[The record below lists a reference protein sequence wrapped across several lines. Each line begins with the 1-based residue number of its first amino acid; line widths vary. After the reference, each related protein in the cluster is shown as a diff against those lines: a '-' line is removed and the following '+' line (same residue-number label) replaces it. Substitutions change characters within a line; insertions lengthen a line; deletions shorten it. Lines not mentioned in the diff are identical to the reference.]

1 MKTTEEIQSFFE
13 SSLNAPITEWVPLPQ
28 SGSAR
33 KNFIATSR
41 HQKYVVTYNENA
53 RENNVFLY
61 FSNLFSEQN
70 AKTPKIFAV
79 SDDELVYIQE
89 FLGKNTLSEVIAN
102 ESLTPRVV
110 TLVQKA
116 LDQLYSLQTKTQGKI
131 DYKRTFEYES
141 YDQLPVLNDLFYFK
155 NFMVDILELQYHKAS
170 LLKEFIEILSIVEA
184 LQPRGLMIRD
194 FQARNIMVNN
204 DDVFFIDYQG
214 AMEGPLMYD
223 VISFLF
229 QAKANFPQ
237 EFKKEMIDYYI
248 SKFQN
253 HEDQVQLKKSV
264 KWLQL
269 MRFLQVLG
277 AYGFRG
283 LIQKKQH
290 FIQSIDQG
298 IINLAELLD
307 SWDEANNFP
316 ELKSLVEQLQQ
327 PQIQYKINIFT
338 Q

>member
-13 SSLNAPITEWVPLPQ
+13 SSLNAPITEWVNLPQ

-33 KNFIATSR
+33 KNFIATSH
-41 HQKYVVTYNENA
+41 HQKYVVTYNENT

-70 AKTPKIFAV
+70 ANTPKIFAV

-89 FLGKNTLSEVIAN
+89 FLGENTLSEVIAN
-102 ESLTPRVV
+102 ESLTPRVEI
-110 TLVQKA
+110 LVKKT
-116 LDQLYSLQTKTQGKI
+116 LDQLYSLQIKTQGKI
-131 DYKRTFEYES
+131 DCKRTFEYES
-141 YDQLPVLNDLFYFK
+141 YDQLPILNDLFYFK

-170 LLKEFIEILSIVEA
+170 LLKEFMEIVSIVEA

-253 HEDQVQLKKSV
+253 QEDQVQLKKSV

-316 ELKSLVEQLQQ
+316 QLKSLVEQLQQ
-327 PQIQYKINIFT
+327 PQIQNKINIFT

>member
-13 SSLNAPITEWVPLPQ
+13 SSLNAPITEWVNLPQ

-33 KNFIATSR
+33 KNFIATSH
-41 HQKYVVTYNENA
+41 HQKYVVTYNENTK
-53 RENNVFLY
+53 ENNVFLY
-61 FSNLFSEQN
+61 FSNLFSEQDAN
-70 AKTPKIFAV
+70 TPKIFAV

-89 FLGKNTLSEVIAN
+89 FLGENTLSEVIAN
-102 ESLTPRVV
+102 ESLTPRVAI
-110 TLVQKA
+110 LVQKA
-116 LDQLYSLQTKTQGKI
+116 LDQLYSLQIKTQGRI
-131 DYKRTFEYES
+131 DYQRTFEYES

-170 LLKEFIEILSIVEA
+170 LLKEFMEIVSIVEA

-316 ELKSLVEQLQQ
+316 QLKSLVEQLQQ
-327 PQIQYKINIFT
+327 PQIQNKIYIFT

>member
-13 SSLNAPITEWVPLPQ
+13 SSLNDPITEWVTLPQ

-33 KNFIATSR
+33 KNFIATSH
-41 HQKYVVTYNENA
+41 HQKYVVTYNENT
-53 RENNVFLY
+53 RENKVFLY

-70 AKTPKIFAV
+70 ASTPKIFAV

-89 FLGKNTLSEVIAN
+89 FLGENTLSEVIAK
-102 ESLTPRVV
+102 ESLTPRVAI
-110 TLVQKA
+110 LVQKA
-116 LDQLYSLQTKTQGKI
+116 LDQLYSLQIKTQGRI
-131 DYKRTFEYES
+131 DYQRTFEYES

-170 LLKEFIEILSIVEA
+170 LLKEFMEIVSIVEA

-307 SWDEANNFP
+307 SWDETNNFP
-316 ELKSLVEQLQQ
+316 QLKSLVEQLQQ
-327 PQIQYKINIFT
+327 PQIQNKIYIFT

>member
-1 MKTTEEIQSFFE
+1 MKTTKEIQSFFE
-13 SSLNAPITEWVPLPQ
+13 SSLNAPITEWVNLPQ

-33 KNFIATSR
+33 KNFIATSH
-41 HQKYVVTYNENA
+41 HQKYVVTYNENT

-70 AKTPKIFAV
+70 ANTPKIFAV

-89 FLGKNTLSEVIAN
+89 FLGENTLSEVIAN
-102 ESLTPRVV
+102 ESLTPRVAI
-110 TLVQKA
+110 LVQKA

-170 LLKEFIEILSIVEA
+170 LLKEFMEIVSIVEA

-194 FQARNIMVNN
+194 FQARNIMVNK

-253 HEDQVQLKKSV
+253 HEDQIQLKKSV

-290 FIQSIDQG
+290 FMQSIDQG

-316 ELKSLVEQLQQ
+316 QLKSLVEQLQQ
-327 PQIQYKINIFT
+327 PQIQNKINIFT

>member
-13 SSLNAPITEWVPLPQ
+13 SSLNAPITEWVTLPQ

-33 KNFIATSR
+33 KNFIATSH
-41 HQKYVVTYNENA
+41 HQKYVVTYNENI

-70 AKTPKIFAV
+70 ANTPKIFAV

-89 FLGKNTLSEVIAN
+89 FLGENTFSEVIAN

-110 TLVQKA
+110 TLVKKA
-116 LDQLYSLQTKTQGKI
+116 LDQLYSLQIKTQSRI

-170 LLKEFIEILSIVEA
+170 LLKEFMEIVSIVEA

-253 HEDQVQLKKSV
+253 LEDQVQLKKSL

-316 ELKSLVEQLQQ
+316 QLKSLVEQLQQ
-327 PQIQYKINIFT
+327 PQIQNKINIFT

>member
-13 SSLNAPITEWVPLPQ
+13 SSLNAPITEWVNLPQ

-33 KNFIATSR
+33 KNFIVTSH
-41 HQKYVVTYNENA
+41 HQKYVVTYNENTK
-53 RENNVFLY
+53 ENNVFLY
-61 FSNLFSEQN
+61 FSNLFSEQDAN
-70 AKTPKIFAV
+70 TPKIFAV

-89 FLGKNTLSEVIAN
+89 FLGENTLSEVIAN
-102 ESLTPRVV
+102 ESLTPRVAI
-110 TLVQKA
+110 LVQKA
-116 LDQLYSLQTKTQGKI
+116 LDQLYSLQIKTQGRI
-131 DYKRTFEYES
+131 DYQRTFEYES

-170 LLKEFIEILSIVEA
+170 LLKEFMEIVSIVEA

-307 SWDEANNFP
+307 SWDETNNFP
-316 ELKSLVEQLQQ
+316 QLKSLVEQLQQ
-327 PQIQYKINIFT
+327 PQIQNKINIFT